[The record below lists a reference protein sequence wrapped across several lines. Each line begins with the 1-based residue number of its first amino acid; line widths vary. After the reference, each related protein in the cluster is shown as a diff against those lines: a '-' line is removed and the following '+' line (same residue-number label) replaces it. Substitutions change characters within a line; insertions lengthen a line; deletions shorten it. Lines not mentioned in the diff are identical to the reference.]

1 MAIPTPGPRRARPI
15 RAAAGLLACISL
27 LAACIRGVPL
37 LPPLIAAVLFAFLS
51 IRVHIAI
58 PPRPGR
64 VKRAL
69 GAIALIAASIA
80 IAIAILELGARVL
93 IRTPLL
99 SPHRSVIWEHHA
111 RSYWAPKPDVHTDGI
126 DRKSPTEWNVF
137 HVDISSQGM
146 RGPEVGPKQ
155 PGELRVLLAGDSF
168 TFGWGMPEGKDVA
181 AQLRGKLAAKAG
193 YRPVSVLNT
202 GTIGFG
208 PWQEQILLE
217 ERGLP
222 LDPDVVILQLYPPN
236 DLGNTLAKFNRV
248 LPAYYPRVEEFL
260 AYWRD
265 YNHWAVRTETWL
277 RVHSEAYQAY
287 RIIWRDTSVSIPDL
301 LGHLKFVTPY
311 PGLNLPPPANRPPI
325 IEATL
330 VEWYPDLEFAW
341 EEFTQ
346 DVMKIVAVCRA
357 RDIPIVLYA
366 VPFHLISEDRWNTYM
381 GEVDAQTG
389 GSVRYEQ
396 FKDVRRTEA
405 FFEENNL
412 GWIPLLDVLRAQPDP
427 EALFLPWDGHF
438 NEAGGALMT
447 DLIIERLE
455 KDGILAPKP

>member
-1 MAIPTPGPRRARPI
+1 MPFPLISPKSAGWT
-15 RAAAGLLACISL
+15 RAASGLVAGAFII
-27 LAACIRGVPL
+27 AALVRGVPV
-37 LPPLIAAVLFAFLS
+37 LPPLIGAVVFGLLALRAHAAM
-51 IRVHIAI
+51 
-58 PPRPGR
+58 PRKPGGA
-64 VKRAL
+64 KRAL
-69 GAIALIAASIA
+69 GAIVLFAISIGIA
-80 IAIAILELGARVL
+80 IGVLELGARVL

-99 SPHRSVIWEHHA
+99 SPHRSVLWEHHPRA
-111 RSYWAPKPDVHTDGI
+111 YWAPKPNVHTDGI

-146 RGPEVGPKQ
+146 RGPEPGPKQ

-168 TFGWGMPEGKDVA
+168 TFGWGMPEGKDPA
-181 AQLRGKLAAKAG
+181 AQLRAKLAERTAD
-193 YRPVSVLNT
+193 RPVSVLNT

-222 LDPDVVILQLYPPN
+222 LNPDVVILQLYPPN

-248 LPAYYPRVEEFL
+248 LPAYYPRVEEFF

-277 RVHSEAYQAY
+277 RMHSEAYQAY

-301 LGHLKFVTPY
+301 LGRLKFVTPY
-311 PGLNLPPPANRPPI
+311 PGLNLPPAPNRPPI

-330 VEWYPDLEFAW
+330 AEWYPELDVAW
-341 EEFTQ
+341 EEFTK
-346 DVMKIVAVCRA
+346 DVLAIVEVCRA
-357 RDIPIVLYA
+357 RDIPIILYA
-366 VPFHLISEDRWNTYM
+366 VPFRLISEQGWNDYM
-381 GEVDAQTG
+381 REVEAQTG

-396 FKDVRRTEA
+396 FKDVRKTEA
-405 FFEENNL
+405 FFAENNL
-412 GWIPLLDVLRAQPDP
+412 DWIPLLDTLLAQPDP
-427 EALFLPWDGHF
+427 DALFLPWDGHF

-447 DLIIERLE
+447 DLIIERME
-455 KDGILAPKP
+455 KHGILVPKS